1 MSDNNASAAKRL
13 LIITGPQGSGNHIFS
28 RVFSMHPAVRG
39 WEQLKDQY
47 WVPSDEETFAEYWVH
62 PDRLTPAVFD
72 GADYFLANVSVP
84 FFYDGVRQT
93 PHIREVADRARSF
106 GIDVSIAIVVR
117 DATINS
123 AQQQRVGGAVTLP
136 QAQEYYRKYLLY
148 SEHQIYFL
156 DHEALFL
163 WGEYYVNRMA
173 HDMEFPVDTDRCL
186 TLLDHNPNRKYVT
199 AVDDHWLDEE
209 IRAGRRPFQQRD
221 NSEIQP
227 GPID

>member
-1 MSDNNASAAKRL
+1 MLDNNASAAKRL

-106 GIDVSIAIVVR
+106 GIDVSIGIVVR

-123 AQQQRVGGAVTLP
+123 VQQQRVGGAVTLP

-186 TLLDHNPNRKYVT
+186 TLLDQNPNRKYVT
-199 AVDDHWLDEE
+199 AVDDHWLDAE
-209 IRAGRRPFQQRD
+209 IRAGRRPFQLRD
-221 NSEIQP
+221 NLNSP
-227 GPID
+227 GE

>member
-1 MSDNNASAAKRL
+1 MLDNNATAAKRL

-47 WVPSDEETFAEYWVH
+47 WVPSDQEPFAEYWVN
-62 PDRLTPAVFD
+62 PERLTAEVFE

-117 DATINS
+117 DATINLV
-123 AQQQRVGGAVTLP
+123 QQQRVGGAVTLP
-136 QAQEYYRKYLLY
+136 QAQEYYRKHLLY
-148 SEHQIYFL
+148 SEHKIYFL

-163 WGEYYVNRMA
+163 WGEYYVNSMA
-173 HDMEFPVDTDRCL
+173 HDMQFPVDTDRCL

-199 AVDDHWLDEE
+199 PVDDHWLDAE

-221 NSEIQP
+221 NSEIHS
-227 GPID
+227 GPSD

>member
-28 RVFSMHPAVRG
+28 RVFSMHSAVRG

-123 AQQQRVGGAVTLP
+123 VQQQRVGGAVTLP

-186 TLLDHNPNRKYVT
+186 TLLDQNPNRKYVT
-199 AVDDHWLDEE
+199 AVDDHWLDSE
-209 IRAGRRPFQQRD
+209 IRAGRRPFQLRD
-221 NSEIQP
+221 NSESQTE
-227 GPID
+227 